1 MRPESTRSTIV
12 SRARAESVDPAFVV
26 QDVRADF
33 PILTETING
42 HPLVYLDNAAT
53 TQKPNLVIE
62 TINDYYRTKN
72 ANIHRGVHTL
82 SQLGTDAYE
91 AARGKVQRFLNAA
104 SSDEIVF
111 TRGTT
116 ESINL
121 AAQCLAQHLLKAGDE
136 IIVLE
141 SEHHSNIVPWQMVCA
156 RYDTKLI
163 VVPIDESG
171 QISLSDFEA
180 RLSSRTK
187 IAALGHVSNAL
198 GTINPAREMTALAHA
213 VGAIVLLDG
222 AQAVAHTPVDVQA
235 IGCDLYAFSGHKLF
249 GPTGIGALYG
259 KRELLDALPP
269 YQGGGD
275 MIKEVRFDATEYN
288 DVPYKFEAG
297 TPNIAGAIGLGA
309 AIDYIDGIDFAAAI
323 AYEDELLV
331 YATERLTG
339 AIDGVQVIGTA
350 EHKAAVLSFNID
362 GIHPQDIGLL
372 LDNQGVAV
380 RTGHHCAMPVM
391 QHFGLPGTVRAS
403 LSIYNT
409 RDDVDRFIAA
419 LTTAHMMLA

>member
-1 MRPESTRSTIV
+1 MRSTAV
-12 SRARAESVDPAFVV
+12 SRARAESVEPTFDV
-26 QDVRADF
+26 QSVRADF
-33 PILTETING
+33 PILTETVNG

-53 TQKPNLVIE
+53 TQKPELVIA

-82 SQLGTDAYE
+82 SQLGTDAFE

-104 SSDEIVF
+104 SADEIVF

-121 AAQCLAQHLLKAGDE
+121 AAQCLAQHLLEAGDE

-141 SEHHSNIVPWQMVCA
+141 SEHHSNIVPWQMICE
-156 RYDTKLI
+156 RYATKLI
-163 VVPIDESG
+163 VVPIDDAG

-180 RLSSRTK
+180 RLSPRTK

-222 AQAVAHTPVDVQA
+222 AQAVAHTAVDVQA
-235 IGCDLYAFSGHKLF
+235 LGCDLYAFSGHKLF

-275 MIKEVRFDATEYN
+275 MIREVRFDGTDYN

-309 AIDYIDGIDFAAAI
+309 AIDYLDGIDFAAAI
-323 AYEDELLV
+323 AYEDELLA

-339 AIDGVQVIGTA
+339 AIDGVQLVGA
-350 EHKAAVLSFNID
+350 ARHKAAVLSFNID

-409 RDDVDRFIAA
+409 RDDIDRFIAA
-419 LTTAHMMLA
+419 LTTAHTMLA